1 MFSALNQGSTIYILD
16 KTDGFK
22 YKVGTVTSISA
33 PRTNYNASL
42 NVQNPTVI
50 DIKCQVDGIN
60 QEYNSVPSTYTQV
73 SYNNGKI
80 IISETQQ
87 GIQSEV
93 EGILQSS
100 KAIVDNIDTYTNNI
114 TCCENIL
121 KQLNP
126 QYAKDQEMST
136 RLDCLEHKIQ
146 TLIDMMDKVKAG
158 S

>member
-22 YKVGTVTSISA
+22 YKVGTVTSISV
-33 PRTNYNASL
+33 PRTNYNTSL
-42 NVQNPTVI
+42 NMQNPTVI

-60 QEYNSVPSTYTQV
+60 QEYNSIPSTYTQV

-146 TLIDMMDKVKAG
+146 TLIDMMGKGKVDG
-158 S
+158 